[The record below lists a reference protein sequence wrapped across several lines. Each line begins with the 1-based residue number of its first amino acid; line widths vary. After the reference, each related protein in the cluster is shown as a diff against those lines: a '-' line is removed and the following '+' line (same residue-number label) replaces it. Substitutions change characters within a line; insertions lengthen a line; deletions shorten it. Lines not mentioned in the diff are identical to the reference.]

1 MNEALPGLA
10 AARTAGETAKSAAG
24 RPAPLARRIAY
35 AVLIGYALLMFVPF
49 AWSLITSFKTLPDS
63 VKLTLIPDPFTFAA
77 YDYIFTK
84 LDPALPRLFFN
95 SGLIA
100 GVVTAHERGP
110 WVHRGLCLRA
120 PHFPGREIL
129 FLIVLATLMIPD
141 QLRLVP
147 VYLILNGLGLTK
159 GVLQYAGV
167 ILVLAISA
175 TSIFLM
181 RQYFL
186 SIPKEIEEAARI
198 DGASFFT
205 TFWRVMLPL
214 AGPAAR
220 GRRDPPVPGHLER
233 LLLAVHHHPGPRP
246 VHRSGGP
253 QLLPVSRR
261 PGDELAAV
269 DGDGRDGHPAC
280 PRPLPLLPALLRR
293 GDRGQ
298 WRQGLRQRPRSPA
311 PSRTRLPEAGDRHPR
326 RPDATT
332 ISTRCDWWPRTWC
345 GASPLP

>member
-1 MNEALPGLA
+1 MVNEALPGLS
-10 AARTAGETAKSAAG
+10 AARTAGESAASAPAG
-24 RPAPLARRIAY
+24 RRRWPRRVAY

-49 AWSLITSFKTLPDS
+49 AWSLVTSFKTLPDS
-63 VKLTLIPDPFTFAA
+63 VKLTFIPDPFTLAA
-77 YDYIFTK
+77 YDFIFNK
-84 LDPALPRLFFN
+84 LDPPLPRLFFN

-100 GVVTAHERGP
+100 GAVTITNVVLGSIAGYAFAR
-110 WVHRGLCLRA
+110 LS
-120 PHFPGREIL
+120 FPGREVL
-129 FLIVLATLMIPD
+129 FLVVLATLMIPD

-214 AGPAAR
+214 AGPAVAAVAILQFQ
-220 GRRDPPVPGHLER
+220 GTWNGYFWPYIIIQDPDQYTVPVALSFFR
-233 LLLAVHHHPGPRP
+233 LA
-246 VHRSGGP
+246 GGLVTNWP
-253 QLLPVSRR
+253 PLMAMVVMATLPVLVLYLFFQRYFVE
-261 PGDELAAV
+261 GIAASGV
-269 DGDGRDGHPAC
+269 KG
-280 PRPLPLLPALLRR
+280 
-293 GDRGQ
+293 
-298 WRQGLRQRPRSPA
+298 
-311 PSRTRLPEAGDRHPR
+311 
-326 RPDATT
+326 
-332 ISTRCDWWPRTWC
+332 
-345 GASPLP
+345 